1 MNGGLVDSPR
11 GLLLL
16 LLRRRRTLPLAFSQ
30 GRFLPAPV
38 IGHFHPPYCF
48 SVAFLKPA
56 DFCAS
61 LNDSGL
67 GIKKKIIIFWL
78 HKEAIQDRGGA
89 ASPVPKAALQPR
101 LMTMM
106 GCSVEPADVKPER
119 SGESRCIYHSCQAGH
134 AVTSRRRAACPD
146 RRGRTAASLTP
157 PPTPTPETSRG
168 GRVGGRVG

>member
-1 MNGGLVDSPR
+1 MTALEVCFFF
-11 GLLLL
+11 
-16 LLRRRRTLPLAFSQ
+16 AVAA
-30 GRFLPAPV
+30 RFLPAPV

-48 SVAFLKPA
+48 SVAFMKPA

-67 GIKKKIIIFWL
+67 GIKKKKRIFWL

-106 GCSVEPADVKPER
+106 GCNVEPADVKPER

-157 PPTPTPETSRG
+157 HPHPRDLKRGEGWREEEREGGVTPF
-168 GRVGGRVG
+168 

>member
-1 MNGGLVDSPR
+1 MTALEVCFFFAVAARCHS
-11 GLLLL
+11 L
-16 LLRRRRTLPLAFSQ
+16 FQ
-30 GRFLPAPV
+30 GRFLLAPV

-61 LNDSGL
+61 LNDLGL
-67 GIKKKIIIFWL
+67 GIQKKIIIFWL

-106 GCSVEPADVKPER
+106 GSNVEPADVKPER

-157 PPTPTPETSRG
+157 PRDLKR
-168 GRVGGRVG
+168 GRVGGRRSGRVG

>member
-1 MNGGLVDSPR
+1 MTALEVCFFFAVAARCHS
-11 GLLLL
+11 L
-16 LLRRRRTLPLAFSQ
+16 FQ
-30 GRFLPAPV
+30 GRFLLAPV

-67 GIKKKIIIFWL
+67 GIKKKRIFQL

-106 GCSVEPADVKPER
+106 GCNVEPADVKPER

-157 PPTPTPETSRG
+157 PPPPPRPQEGGGLEGGVTPF
-168 GRVGGRVG
+168 

>member
-1 MNGGLVDSPR
+1 MTALEVCFFFAVAARCHS
-11 GLLLL
+11 L
-16 LLRRRRTLPLAFSQ
+16 FQ
-30 GRFLPAPV
+30 GRFLLAPV

-61 LNDSGL
+61 LNDLGL
-67 GIKKKIIIFWL
+67 GIKKKIIIIFWL

-89 ASPVPKAALQPR
+89 ASAVPKAALQPR

-106 GCSVEPADVKPER
+106 GSNVEPADVKPER

-146 RRGRTAASLTP
+146 RRGHTAASLTP
-157 PPTPTPETSRG
+157 RPPRDLKRGEGWREEEREGGVTPF
-168 GRVGGRVG
+168 